1 MSGIN
6 RKITRSVCTGNIKI
20 GGGAPVS
27 VQSMTTTD
35 TRNVSATVEQ
45 IEALQAAG
53 CEIVRVAVVDEAA
66 AKAISDIKKAIKI
79 PLVADIHFDYRLAIK
94 SIECGADKIR
104 INPGNIGSR
113 ERVKEVVLSAKAAGI
128 PIRVGVNSGSV
139 SKEMLEKHGGITPE
153 ALVESASSHIEI
165 LEDLGFENTVISIK
179 ASNVPLMIDACR
191 LFSQRFDYPMH
202 LGVTEA
208 GTVNSGII
216 KSSVGIGSLLAEGI
230 GDTIRVSLTG
240 DPVNEIKAAREILKS
255 LGLSNAGPEVVSCP
269 TCGRCGINLADIADK
284 VEQALSNV
292 DKNIKIAIMGCAV
305 NGPGEARDAD
315 IGIAGGKGEA
325 LIFRKGE
332 IIRKVPENRIVE
344 ELLKEIDNY

>member
-6 RKITRSVCTGNIKI
+6 RKITRTVCAGNVKI
-20 GGGAPVS
+20 GGSAPVS

-35 TRNVSATVEQ
+35 TRDVSATVKQ
-45 IEALQAAG
+45 IEALQDAG

-66 AKAISDIKKAIKI
+66 AIAIRDIKKAIRI
-79 PLVADIHFDYRLAIK
+79 PIVADIHFDYRLAIK
-94 SIECGADKIR
+94 SIDCGADKIR

-128 PIRVGVNSGSV
+128 PIRVGVNSGSI
-139 SKEMLEKHGGITPE
+139 SNEMLEKYGGITPE
-153 ALVESASSHIEI
+153 ALVESASSHIAI
-165 LEDLGFENTVISIK
+165 LEDLGFKNTVISIK

-216 KSSVGIGSLLAEGI
+216 KSSVGIGCLLAEGI

-240 DPVNEIKAAREILKS
+240 DPVNEVKAAREILKS
-255 LGLSNAGPEVVSCP
+255 LGLSSVGPEVVSCP
-269 TCGRCGINLADIADK
+269 TCGRCGIDLAGIADR

-292 DKNIKIAIMGCAV
+292 NKNIKVAIMGCAV

-325 LIFRKGE
+325 LFFRKGE
-332 IIRKVPENRIVE
+332 IIRKVPEDKIVE
-344 ELLKEIDNY
+344 ELIKEINNY